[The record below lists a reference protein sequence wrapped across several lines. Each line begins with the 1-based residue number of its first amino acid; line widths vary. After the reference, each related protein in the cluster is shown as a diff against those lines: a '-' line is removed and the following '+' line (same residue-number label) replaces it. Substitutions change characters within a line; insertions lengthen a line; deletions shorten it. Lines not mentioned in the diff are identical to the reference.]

1 IGERRSTANPLT
13 RPSEG
18 AAPSRVAAAGAAA
31 LTEARVE
38 PGEAGAE
45 REARVVAS
53 GEVPGEAGEA
63 VTEASADAGDAVT
76 EVSAEAGEAVAEAP
90 AEADD
95 AGEAVAE
102 APAEADDAGEA
113 VAEAPAEADE
123 VAAGTFPDDEV
134 VEGS

>member
-1 IGERRSTANPLT
+1 M
-13 RPSEG
+13 
-18 AAPSRVAAAGAAA
+18 
-31 LTEARVE
+31 
-38 PGEAGAE
+38 
-45 REARVVAS
+45 
-53 GEVPGEAGEA
+53 
-63 VTEASADAGDAVT
+63 
-76 EVSAEAGEAVAEAP
+76 AEAP

-123 VAAGTFPDDEV
+123 VAAGTFPDDEA